1 MFCGYC
7 GARLKEDSN
16 FCGKC
21 GTKVIK
27 MPEELKWEEE
37 DLSLIHIYLYL
48 SGSSKCCGQKDR
60 SRHQPA
66 SFPEKI

>member
-21 GTKVIK
+21 GTKVKK

-37 DLSLIHIYLYL
+37 DTVAFEKKPEVIIHQEKESEDFCNYFY
-48 SGSSKCCGQKDR
+48 K
-60 SRHQPA
+60 
-66 SFPEKI
+66 PEDL

>member
-37 DLSLIHIYLYL
+37 DTVTFDKKTY
-48 SGSSKCCGQKDR
+48 
-60 SRHQPA
+60 
-66 SFPEKI
+66 

>member
-27 MPEELKWEEE
+27 TPEELKWEEE
-37 DLSLIHIYLYL
+37 DTVTFDKKTEVIIHKEKESEDFCKYFY
-48 SGSSKCCGQKDR
+48 K
-60 SRHQPA
+60 
-66 SFPEKI
+66 PEDL

>member
-21 GTKVIK
+21 GTKVKK

-37 DLSLIHIYLYL
+37 DTVTFEKNKKKLYTR
-48 SGSSKCCGQKDR
+48 KR
-60 SRHQPA
+60 SRR
-66 SFPEKI
+66 IY

>member
-21 GTKVIK
+21 GTKVKK

-37 DLSLIHIYLYL
+37 DTVTFE
-48 SGSSKCCGQKDR
+48 KKTR
-60 SRHQPA
+60 SNYSPGKGVGGFLQL
-66 SFPEKI
+66 FL

>member
-7 GARLKEDSN
+7 GERLKEDSN

-21 GTKVIK
+21 GTKVKK

-37 DLSLIHIYLYL
+37 DTVTFE
-48 SGSSKCCGQKDR
+48 KNQK
-60 SRHQPA
+60 
-66 SFPEKI
+66 

>member
-27 MPEELKWEEE
+27 MSEELKWEEE
-37 DLSLIHIYLYL
+37 DTVTFDKKEVIIHKEKESEDFCKYFY
-48 SGSSKCCGQKDR
+48 K
-60 SRHQPA
+60 
-66 SFPEKI
+66 PEDL

>member
-21 GTKVIK
+21 GTKVKK

-37 DLSLIHIYLYL
+37 DTVTFE
-48 SGSSKCCGQKDR
+48 KTQK
-60 SRHQPA
+60 
-66 SFPEKI
+66 

>member
-37 DLSLIHIYLYL
+37 DTVTFD
-48 SGSSKCCGQKDR
+48 KKQK
-60 SRHQPA
+60 
-66 SFPEKI
+66 

>member
-7 GARLKEDSN
+7 GARLKEDAN

-27 MPEELKWEEE
+27 MPDDLKWKEMDAEISDKKTEVIIHQKKESE
-37 DLSLIHIYLYL
+37 DFCNYFYKPDDL
-48 SGSSKCCGQKDR
+48 
-60 SRHQPA
+60 
-66 SFPEKI
+66 

>member
-21 GTKVIK
+21 GTKVKK

-37 DLSLIHIYLYL
+37 DTVTFE
-48 SGSSKCCGQKDR
+48 KTR
-60 SRHQPA
+60 SNYSPGKGVGGFLQL
-66 SFPEKI
+66 FL

>member
-1 MFCGYC
+1 MRILRSKAERGF
-7 GARLKEDSN
+7 K

-37 DLSLIHIYLYL
+37 DTVTFD
-48 SGSSKCCGQKDR
+48 KKQK
-60 SRHQPA
+60 
-66 SFPEKI
+66 

>member
-21 GTKVIK
+21 GTKVKK
-27 MPEELKWEEE
+27 MPEELKWEEGF
-37 DLSLIHIYLYL
+37 LQLFL
-48 SGSSKCCGQKDR
+48 
-60 SRHQPA
+60 
-66 SFPEKI
+66 

>member
-21 GTKVIK
+21 GTKVKK

-37 DLSLIHIYLYL
+37 DTVTFV
-48 SGSSKCCGQKDR
+48 KNQK
-60 SRHQPA
+60 
-66 SFPEKI
+66 

>member
-37 DLSLIHIYLYL
+37 DTVTFD
-48 SGSSKCCGQKDR
+48 KKNR
-60 SRHQPA
+60 SNYSQGKGVGG
-66 SFPEKI
+66 FLQVFL